1 MKLAIAT
8 SYLVLIQPTLG
19 FAPSFAFSFQA
30 TKNAQRQR
38 QQGQQERQQER
49 PYSSTQQ
56 SHAKTLL
63 GQRASRQEES
73 ALKDLDDLLQHDA
86 FLDVVDFDKN
96 LLEEDN
102 DNHDD
107 DDDDDD
113 DDLMG
118 VLMQEPER
126 TVVPYEG
133 TEASALADFVL
144 HLLQTPLGLLQN
156 ENVALLR
163 NVMTEYAA
171 INDAETVQSIL
182 FRMMDEYKA
191 LLRMGTNSRILT
203 PTDEDFQL
211 AMATWK
217 DTTGENSSNMVTSM
231 AELFLQQQNMFDQG
245 IVPCKPSMETVKLIM
260 STLTYSRDRGS
271 DRRVH
276 AMLEQLTTWGL
287 VPDSQIMG
295 YVILALAKSKQNGS
309 AERAQRLLKESVE
322 RYQLVPPIEAFNA
335 ILTAWAKSGL
345 EDGPQQA
352 EQLLIYMEQIEVNPT
367 IMSFTSLI
375 DAYAQ
380 TNTWEGVYQA
390 ESILNRLLEQY
401 LQDNQS
407 PEPNVASWTIVI
419 SAWTRLARRSNKG
432 APPKADALLKRME
445 ELQGRI
451 TCKPDAI
458 TYIQVMNAWV
468 ASKMNTE
475 RAEEILNEMHER
487 YLDGDDD
494 MKPSPRSVRAVVEA
508 WVKSES
514 IKGMNQAEALL
525 HRVKDIEEM
534 QRPSDEVKDI
544 YKHMIFGWSKLE
556 DPFRAHEY
564 LVEMIKQDLQPD
576 SFCFDRIIE
585 SLTQDGGE
593 QALQLTYQVM
603 ETMEA
608 LRKEGAL
615 RPNERV
621 YTSFIRALTKRQV
634 PGCAKK
640 AMLVLRKM
648 QELAESDRNK
658 GMEPT
663 VFTYNAVLY
672 ACAESKMKDNAAAN
686 LESFKIA
693 IGVFNEL
700 RALEKEKA
708 DHVTYGNILRC
719 AALLPDG
726 SQRNAVLTS
735 TFQLACKEGYVNQFV
750 IRDLQSSAP
759 EGLWRALTLCPVGDF
774 DWETMPTEWKRG
786 FERKEKKPEFPREG
800 FRGIGRGSSSGR
812 GGGGGRGSGRGGQR
826 GGRSGGGGGRSERR
840 Y

>member
-1 MKLAIAT
+1 MRLSIAT
-8 SYLVLIQPTLG
+8 AYLVLLQPTLG
-19 FAPSFAFSFQA
+19 FVPSLTFLFKAK
-30 TKNAQRQR
+30 KNAHYQ
-38 QQGQQERQQER
+38 
-49 PYSSTQQ
+49 TQTNTK
-56 SHAKTLL
+56 SPFCH
-63 GQRASRQEES
+63 RASRQEEL

-86 FLDVVDFDKN
+86 FLDVDVVDFDDY

-102 DNHDD
+102 DE
-107 DDDDDD
+107 
-113 DDLMG
+113 DLMG

-126 TVVPYEG
+126 TARYEG
-133 TEASALADFVL
+133 TEASSLADFVL
-144 HLLQTPLGLLQN
+144 QLSQIPLGSLQKD
-156 ENVALLR
+156 EVSLLR
-163 NVMTEYAA
+163 NVMNEYAA

-211 AMATWK
+211 AMVTWK
-217 DTTGENSSNMVTSM
+217 DTTGENSSNMVSNM
-231 AELFLQQQNMFDQG
+231 AELFVQQQNMFDQG
-245 IVPCKPSMETVKLIM
+245 ILPCKPSMETVKLIM

-276 AMLEQLTTWGL
+276 TMLEQLPAWGL
-287 VPDSQIMG
+287 VADSQIMG
-295 YVILALAKSKQNGS
+295 YVILAIAKSKQNGS

-352 EQLLIYMEQIEVNPT
+352 EQLLIYMEQIEVAPT

-401 LQDNQS
+401 LQDNHS

-432 APPKADALLKRME
+432 APPKADGLLKRME

-508 WVKSES
+508 WVKSET

-525 HRVKDIEEM
+525 HRVIDVEGM
-534 QRPSDEVKDI
+534 QRPSDEMKDI
-544 YKHMIFGWSKLE
+544 YKNMIFGWSKLE

-564 LVEMIKQDLQPD
+564 LMEMIKKDLQPD

-585 SLTQDGGE
+585 SLTHDGGE

-621 YTSFIRALTKRQV
+621 YTSFIRALTKHQV

-648 QELAESDRNK
+648 QILAESDRNK

-672 ACAESKMKDNAAAN
+672 ACAESKMEDDSAAN
-686 LESFKIA
+686 MESFKIA
-693 IGVFNEL
+693 IGIFNEL
-700 RALEKEKA
+700 RALEKEKV

-719 AALLPDG
+719 AALLPEG

-735 TFQLACKEGYVNQFV
+735 TFQLACKEGCVNQFV

-759 EGLWRALTLCPVGDF
+759 EDLWRALTLCPVGDF
-774 DWETMPTEWKRG
+774 DWETMPTDWKRA

-800 FRGIGRGSSSGR
+800 FRGGGRGGRSGR
-812 GGGGGRGSGRGGQR
+812 GGGRGSERGGQR
-826 GGRSGGGGGRSERR
+826 GGRGSGERRSERR
-840 Y
+840 F